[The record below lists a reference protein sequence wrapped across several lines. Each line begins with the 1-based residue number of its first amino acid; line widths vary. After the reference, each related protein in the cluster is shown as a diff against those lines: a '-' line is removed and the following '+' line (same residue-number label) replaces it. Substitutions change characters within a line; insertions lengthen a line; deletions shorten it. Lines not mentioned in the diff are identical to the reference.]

1 MRIALTGG
9 TGLVGH
15 FLLAGALAAG
25 DRVTL
30 LSRRDPGLPGVAHVP
45 YDLAG
50 AVPDLSGQDVLIHAA
65 LAHEAGRYRGGEG
78 DDAAGFV
85 RRNRDGTLRLF
96 DAALSGGLRRLVLL
110 SSRAVL
116 DGYPPGSRLP
126 DGLPARPRTLYGQVK
141 AEAEAAAAA
150 SGIGTSLR
158 ATGIYGPAPAG
169 RAHKWHA
176 LFRDFA
182 AGAEIAPRV
191 GTEVHGGD
199 LAAAL
204 RLILDQPAPLPV
216 YNLSDIVLDRHDLL
230 AAWARV
236 SGATGRLPP
245 RADPRTVS
253 VLDCAA
259 LRGLGWRPRGMAG
272 LEPALAEMRD

>member
-30 LSRRDPGLPGVAHVP
+30 LSRRDPGLPGVAHLP
-45 YDLAG
+45 YDLDG

-65 LAHEAGRYRGGEG
+65 LAHRPGRYRGGEG
-78 DDAAGFV
+78 DDAAGFL
-85 RRNRDGTLRLF
+85 RQNRDGTLRLF
-96 DAALSGGLRRLVLL
+96 DAALAAGLHRLVFL

-116 DGYPPGSRLP
+116 DGYPQGSRLA
-126 DGLPARPRTLYGQVK
+126 DGLPPRPRTLYGQVK
-141 AEAEAAAAA
+141 AQAEAAAAA

-158 ATGIYGPAPAG
+158 ATGIYGPPPPG
-169 RAHKWHA
+169 RQHKWQA

-182 AGAEIAPRV
+182 AGKTIAPRV
-191 GTEVHGGD
+191 GTEVHGAD

-204 RLILDQPAPLPV
+204 RLILDRPAPLPV
-216 YNLSDIVLDRHDLL
+216 YNVSDMVLDRCDLL
-230 AAWARV
+230 AAWSRV
-236 SGATGRLPP
+236 TGAAGRLPP
-245 RADPRTVS
+245 RADSGGLS
-253 VLDCAA
+253 VLDCGA
-259 LRGLGWRPRGMAG
+259 LRDLGWRPRGMAG
-272 LEPALAEMRD
+272 LEPALAEMRN